1 MDSALTHAQNLIT
14 DLIFVIVCFSFQV
27 EDHVSM
33 GITTETLVEGLG
45 LDCSELG
52 GRLFVELD
60 RVLFDDDPITYTMKI
75 KLDYLFE
82 CPHFFYFLLEIYR
95 RSRDARMIQ
104 MTFYANIARGMTY
117 FKMSSMNNIEIYSNL
132 LTSEIFERCDRYRV
146 IRDERFRF
154 LVNHQDVLLRFDRL
168 QENSRRLQE
177 NSRRLQE
184 EQVQPVQQL
193 IRVLPP
199 SQ

>member
-14 DLIFVIVCFSFQV
+14 DLVFVMLFISISV
-27 EDHVSM
+27 EDNVSM
-33 GITTETLVEGLG
+33 GITIESLVEGLG

-52 GRLFVELD
+52 ERLFLECD
-60 RVLFDDDPITYTMKI
+60 RQFFEDEPVNYTIKI

-82 CPHFFYFLLEIYR
+82 CPHFFHFLLDIYR

-104 MTFYANIARGMTY
+104 RTFHANIARRMTY
-117 FKMSSMNNIEIYSNL
+117 FTMSSMNNIEIYADL
-132 LTSEIFERCDRYRV
+132 LSSEIFERCDRYPV

-154 LVNHQDVLLRFDRL
+154 LVNHQDVLLRFERL
-168 QENSRRLQE
+168 QER
-177 NSRRLQE
+177 SRRLQE
-184 EQVQPVQQL
+184 EEQFQPVHQL
-193 IRVLPP
+193 TRVLPP